1 MLFRG
6 QPQALQKQD
15 DTAAYESPALAI
27 GFISRN
33 LQWKSGFKYPDGQSS
48 GRFVNTIGAVL
59 LVMCC

>member
-27 GFISRN
+27 GFIRATFSGNRGLSTQTASR
-33 LQWKSGFKYPDGQSS
+33 LAD
-48 GRFVNTIGAVL
+48 L
-59 LVMCC
+59 